1 MKFQTRLL
9 HGKAVDTYAN
19 GATVPPV
26 SFANAFAYETSE
38 QLEKVFQNRAPGF
51 AYSRIANPTV
61 DVFERRVNELEGGIG
76 GVACS
81 SGMSAVTLSLL
92 NILQVGDEIIA
103 GSALFGGTLDL
114 LHDLEAFGIKVH
126 FIPKVEKELIEPHL
140 TENTKAVFGELI
152 GNPALNV
159 MDIRET
165 ADFLHEKGIPLI
177 VDSTTATPYLVNP
190 IQYGADVVVHSTS
203 KYINGSGDAISGI
216 IIDSGNF
223 SWNPQRYPGMAD
235 YKKYGKFAYLVK
247 LRNGIWRNMGGCLA
261 PMNAYLNIIGM
272 ETLGLRMERICNNAY
287 QLAQALEKLDG
298 VTVNYPLLES
308 SPYHDLAQ
316 TQLNGKGG
324 RYPHHPHRLQR
335 TCLSAH
341 QQTEIRKDS
350 HQHRRRPHPGHPP
363 RLHHLHPQHP
373 GSNGRSRRIRRQH
386 THQRRNRRHRRPDR
400 RFYGSGGRNSI
411 KTLKYSDNMYHS
423 QKLDL
428 KI

>member
-61 DVFERRVNELEGGIG
+61 DAFERRVNELEGGIG

-92 NILQVGDEIIA
+92 NILQAGDEIIA

-223 SWNPQRYPGMAD
+223 SWNPQRYPGMVD

-272 ETLGLRMERICNNAY
+272 ETLGLRMERVCNNAY

-324 RYPHHPHRLQR
+324 AILTIR
-335 TCLSAH
+335 T
-341 QQTEIRKDS
+341 
-350 HQHRRRPHPGHPP
+350 
-363 RLHHLHPQHP
+363 
-373 GSNGRSRRIRRQH
+373 GSKERAYQLIN
-386 THQRRNRRHRRPDR
+386 
-400 RFYGSGGRNSI
+400 
-411 KTLKYSDNMYHS
+411 KLKYVKIATNIGDVRTLVIHPASTIYIHS
-423 QKLDL
+423 TPEAMAEAGVYEDSIRISVGIEDTEDL
-428 KI
+428 IADFTEAVEGLE